1 MANGK
6 YVIGKMP
13 GYNDSILPEPNKA
26 GLYTNRLLKNLSMIE
41 FIPTGYKMNAGGLLG
56 DLVDIG
62 KTLTDGK
69 DNTTEQAISKTI
81 TDLTERI
88 KNLYDALAN
97 SVEGN
102 ESWTQKF
109 SNSIDELE
117 KDASKSVSLTVTSFK
132 ATNQWSYLLKLGRT
146 LKDTPNYNALVN
158 GFMVFGT
165 TDGTANEVI
174 SNHTEKNKIQA
185 YAEGIGNSISQSS
198 FGQAAG
204 LLTGMYKSYTSDAG
218 ISMLAIQGKF
228 GLLGALSGLVQGVKI
243 ELPKVWSNT
252 DYSSTLNLNI
262 KLVSPS
268 GDPNSIQ
275 QYIKDPLEILLRA
288 AAPVTFDG
296 LTYGY
301 PMIWNVNAYGI
312 MHIKYGI
319 INAINITRG
328 GVETI
333 YNKYDEPLNV
343 DVRLVIVPINDGF
356 AQGKM
361 KDYSMTDPS
370 DIIFSIGGVTD
381 MSKDTSNIPNG
392 PAEKDS
398 INNLVAISKDIKKQT
413 LFI

>member
-1 MANGK
+1 MANNK
-6 YVIGKMP
+6 YIIGKMP
-13 GYNDSILPEPNKA
+13 GYNNSILPSDSNEAN
-26 GLYTNRLLKNLSMIE
+26 LYTNRLLKNLSMIE
-41 FIPTGYKMNAGGLLG
+41 FIPTGYKMNASGLLE
-56 DLVDIG
+56 DLVNIG
-62 KTLTDGK
+62 KSLTDGK
-69 DNTTEQAISKTI
+69 DDTTGPAISKAATDI
-81 TDLTERI
+81 TDLI
-88 KNLYDALAN
+88 KNLYDAIAN
-97 SVEGN
+97 SAAGEG
-102 ESWTQKF
+102 SWSQKTADA
-109 SNSIDELE
+109 IKALE
-117 KDASKSVSLTVTSFK
+117 TASTDVAGLTVTSFK
-132 ATNQWSYLLKLGRT
+132 ATNQWSYLLRLGHT
-146 LKDTPNYNALVN
+146 LKNGQNYAALTD
-158 GFMVFGT
+158 GFVVLGT
-165 TDGTANEVI
+165 NDGTANEVI

-185 YAEGIGNSISQSS
+185 YAEGIGNSISQSTL
-198 FGQAAG
+198 GQTASM
-204 LLTGMYKSYTSDAG
+204 LSGMYKSYTSDAG
-218 ISMLAIQGKF
+218 LSMLAVQGKF

-243 ELPKVWSNT
+243 ELPKIWSNT

-268 GDPNSIQ
+268 GDAASVQ

-333 YNKYDEPLNV
+333 YNKYEEPLNV
-343 DVRLVIVPINDGF
+343 DVRLVIVPINEGF

-381 MSKDTSNIPNG
+381 MSRDTSTMG
-392 PAEKDS
+392 QAEKDGNTNMTTIKDA
-398 INNLVAISKDIKKQT
+398 INTQT

>member
-1 MANGK
+1 
-6 YVIGKMP
+6 
-13 GYNDSILPEPNKA
+13 
-26 GLYTNRLLKNLSMIE
+26 
-41 FIPTGYKMNAGGLLG
+41 
-56 DLVDIG
+56 
-62 KTLTDGK
+62 
-69 DNTTEQAISKTI
+69 
-81 TDLTERI
+81 
-88 KNLYDALAN
+88 
-97 SVEGN
+97 
-102 ESWTQKF
+102 
-109 SNSIDELE
+109 
-117 KDASKSVSLTVTSFK
+117 
-132 ATNQWSYLLKLGRT
+132 
-146 LKDTPNYNALVN
+146 
-158 GFMVFGT
+158 
-165 TDGTANEVI
+165 
-174 SNHTEKNKIQA
+174 
-185 YAEGIGNSISQSS
+185 
-198 FGQAAG
+198 
-204 LLTGMYKSYTSDAG
+204 MYKSYTSDAG

-268 GDPNSIQ
+268 GDPDSIQ

-370 DIIFSIGGVTD
+370 DIIFSIGGATD